1 MVNVRSV
8 LQVPHVLP
16 HRKILGNN
24 RFPAALLGVKGEPG
38 EFAGFPLLL
47 WNDGAVKFSLRW
59 FLIFIPIAAY
69 LEHTHAAPALTF
81 FAACLAIIPLAG
93 VMGEATEVL
102 ADRAGA
108 AIGGLLNAT
117 FGNAAELIIAYV
129 ALSKGLHDV
138 VKASLIGSI
147 IGNILLVMGLATLM
161 GGMKHKLLR
170 FNVTAASSG
179 ASMLLLS
186 AVGLLVPAM
195 YAAMAKNPES
205 IRSLSTEI
213 AVILLICYLASL
225 IFSLRT
231 HKFLYDGGASGG
243 GHSEGESH
251 GSVKK
256 AVITLL
262 ISTLAVAWMSEVL
275 VGVVEEASE
284 AMGLTDV
291 FVGIIVVA
299 VIGNAAEHSSAI
311 MMAMK
316 DKMDVAFGIA
326 VGSSTQIALFVA
338 PVLMLLSLTM
348 EKPMDLVF
356 SPPEVLAVFI
366 SVLVVG
372 QTSQDGEC
380 HWLEGVQLLSV
391 YLILAFVF
399 FHIR

>member
-1 MVNVRSV
+1 MK
-8 LQVPHVLP
+8 P
-16 HRKILGNN
+16 
-24 RFPAALLGVKGEPG
+24 
-38 EFAGFPLLL
+38 
-47 WNDGAVKFSLRW
+47 SLKW
-59 FLIFIPIAAY
+59 LLIFVPIAAGMFFS
-69 LEHTHAAPALTF
+69 HAAPVLVF
-81 FAACLAIIPLAG
+81 FASGLAIVPLAG
-93 VMGEATEVL
+93 IMGEATEVL

-108 AIGGLLNAT
+108 AVGGLLNAT

-147 IGNILLVMGLATLM
+147 IGNILLVMGVATFM
-161 GGMKHKLLR
+161 GGLKHKILR

-179 ASMLLLS
+179 ASMLMLS
-186 AVGLLVPAM
+186 AVGLLVPAC
-195 YAAMAKNPES
+195 YAHMASNPGA
-205 IRSLSTEI
+205 IRALSTEI
-213 AVILLICYLASL
+213 ALVLLSCYALSL
-225 IFSLRT
+225 VFSLKT
-231 HKFLYDGGASGG
+231 HKYLFDGGAAADAAEEEE
-243 GHSEGESH
+243 HST
-251 GSVKK
+251 GSVKG

-262 ISTLAVAWMSEVL
+262 VATIVVALMSEIL
-275 VGVVEEASE
+275 VDVVEAASE

-299 VIGNAAEHSSAI
+299 VIGNAAEHSSAV

-338 PVLMLLSLTM
+338 PVLMLASLFM
-348 EKPMDLVF
+348 AQPMDLVF

-366 SVLVVG
+366 SVLVAG
-372 QTSQDGEC
+372 QISQDGEC

>member
-1 MVNVRSV
+1 M
-8 LQVPHVLP
+8 
-16 HRKILGNN
+16 
-24 RFPAALLGVKGEPG
+24 
-38 EFAGFPLLL
+38 
-47 WNDGAVKFSLRW
+47 KFSLRW
-59 FLIFIPIAAY
+59 FLVFIPIAAY

-213 AVILLICYLASL
+213 AIILLVCYLASL

-243 GHSEGESH
+243 GHNEGEDQEAEAH

-262 ISTLAVAWMSEVL
+262 VSTLAVAWMSEVL

-338 PVLMLLSLTM
+338 PLLMLLSLTM

>member
-1 MVNVRSV
+1 MKPS
-8 LQVPHVLP
+8 L
-16 HRKILGNN
+16 KW
-24 RFPAALLGVKGEPG
+24 LL
-38 EFAGFPLLL
+38 A
-47 WNDGAVKFSLRW
+47 
-59 FLIFIPIAAY
+59 FIPIAAVLWY
-69 LEHTHAAPALTF
+69 QKSPPALVF
-81 FAACLAIIPLAG
+81 FASGLAIVPLAG
-93 VMGEATEVL
+93 IMGEATEVL

-108 AIGGLLNAT
+108 AVGGLLNAT

-147 IGNILLVMGLATLM
+147 IGNILLVMGVATFL
-161 GGMKHKLLR
+161 GGMKHKILR

-186 AVGLLVPAM
+186 AVGLMVPAM
-195 YAAMAKNPES
+195 YAHMAHNPES

-213 AVILLICYLASL
+213 AIVLLVCYMLSL
-225 IFSLRT
+225 VFSLKT
-231 HKFLYDGGASGG
+231 HKYLFDGGAAADAA
-243 GHSEGESH
+243 EDEAPVH
-251 GSVKK
+251 GSVKG
-256 AVITLL
+256 AMVTLFVA
-262 ISTLAVAWMSEVL
+262 TVAVALMSEIL
-275 VGVVEEASE
+275 VDVVEAASE

-299 VIGNAAEHSSAI
+299 VIGNAAEHSSAV

-338 PVLMLLSLTM
+338 PVLMLLSLSM
-348 EKPMDLVF
+348 PKPMDLVF

-366 SVLVVG
+366 SVLVAG
-372 QTSQDGEC
+372 QISQDGEC

-399 FHIR
+399 FHFR